1 MLSTYKE
8 KILKEL
14 EGVPGEMMP
23 KLYKI
28 IHLLTTELI
37 QKKGEKE
44 NRGSFTKK
52 LQDLSPELLEEV
64 IDFIEFLKIKR
75 VKKGNIDVSSLLI
88 QQESLNRI
96 WQSENEDVYEL

>member
-37 QKKGEKE
+37 QKKDEKE
-44 NRGSFTKK
+44 NRGSLKGIWK
-52 LQDLSPELLEEV
+52 GSQ
-64 IDFIEFLKIKR
+64 ID
-75 VKKGNIDVSSLLI
+75 
-88 QQESLNRI
+88 ESLFLDAKK
-96 WQSENEDVYEL
+96 SVFPYEY

>member
-1 MLSTYKE
+1 MVQYLKQCDKVPEAPLYEIKGGKMLSTYKE

-37 QKKGEKE
+37 QKKDEKE
-44 NRGSFTKK
+44 NRGSLKGIWK
-52 LQDLSPELLEEV
+52 GSQ
-64 IDFIEFLKIKR
+64 ID
-75 VKKGNIDVSSLLI
+75 
-88 QQESLNRI
+88 ESLFLDAKK
-96 WQSENEDVYEL
+96 SVFPYEY

>member
-1 MLSTYKE
+1 MWQGSRGPHYEIKGGKMVSTYEK

-37 QKKGEKE
+37 QKKDEKE
-44 NRGSFTKK
+44 NRGSLKGIWK
-52 LQDLSPELLEEV
+52 GSQ
-64 IDFIEFLKIKR
+64 ID
-75 VKKGNIDVSSLLI
+75 
-88 QQESLNRI
+88 ESLFI
-96 WQSENEDVYEL
+96 DAKKSVFPYEY

>member
-1 MLSTYKE
+1 MWQGARGSYYEIKGGKMLSTYKE

-37 QKKGEKE
+37 QKKDEKE
-44 NRGSFTKK
+44 NRGSLKGIWK
-52 LQDLSPELLEEV
+52 GSQ
-64 IDFIEFLKIKR
+64 ID
-75 VKKGNIDVSSLLI
+75 
-88 QQESLNRI
+88 ESLFLDAKK
-96 WQSENEDVYEL
+96 SVFPYEY

>member
-1 MLSTYKE
+1 MVSTYEE

-37 QKKGEKE
+37 QKKDEKG
-44 NRGSFTKK
+44 NRGSLKGIWK
-52 LQDLSPELLEEV
+52 GSQ
-64 IDFIEFLKIKR
+64 ID
-75 VKKGNIDVSSLLI
+75 
-88 QQESLNRI
+88 ESLFLDAKK
-96 WQSENEDVYEL
+96 SVFPYEY

>member
-14 EGVPGEMMP
+14 EEVPGEMMP

-37 QKKGEKE
+37 QKKDEKQ
-44 NRGSFTKK
+44 NRGSLKGIWK
-52 LQDLSPELLEEV
+52 GSQ
-64 IDFIEFLKIKR
+64 ID
-75 VKKGNIDVSSLLI
+75 
-88 QQESLNRI
+88 ESLFLDAKKISLSIRI
-96 WQSENEDVYEL
+96 LMSKSTQH